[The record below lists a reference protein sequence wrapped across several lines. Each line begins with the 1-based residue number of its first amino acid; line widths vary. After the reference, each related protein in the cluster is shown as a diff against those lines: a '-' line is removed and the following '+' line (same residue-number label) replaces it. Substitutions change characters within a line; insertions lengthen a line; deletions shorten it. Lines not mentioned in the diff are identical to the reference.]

1 MGEYVT
7 LALGVVQDEALDQLS
22 EDGRATEIEKQKKER
37 RLAGEELP
45 STPRQPRRIVKEG
58 QSRQSVM
65 PQGFREEEVRE
76 DLQQRQ
82 QADVQAR
89 LPRQAFLS
97 GHPRAVREAD
107 ASREAGW
114 RRWKKGEHEKI
125 CGEIAEGAIVA
136 LQRECEELRHQQ
148 RQLDAELAA
157 LRKLKE
163 RVYKASIEQEKVL
176 EEEVW
181 GEYEQEVLA
190 KQQEVMAAR
199 LRNSRR
205 LQRAELNRLR
215 ARRRQQYRFAS
226 RLQQLALVLEQAA
239 ADASVDLEQVHAA
252 YEALDWPQLD
262 SRQQRSVR
270 QVLAYPLRADD
281 LPLPEGGEVSSD
293 ESDTDCEEVRLE
305 QQAREQEYA
314 RRVKQVCPGGMRESG
329 EKERVRMLR
338 GNERLYDTVVAAA
351 VHLRR
356 GSSAS
361 AGESSGE
368 ALPVDRAE

>member
-7 LALGVVQDEALDQLS
+7 LALGAFQDEILDQLS
-22 EDGRATEIEKQKKER
+22 EERSAAEIEKRKQER
-37 RLAGEELP
+37 REAGEELP
-45 STPRQPRRIVKEG
+45 STPRQPRRLLQEN
-58 QSRQSVM
+58 QDRRMVM

-76 DLQQRQ
+76 DLQLRQ
-82 QADVQAR
+82 QADVQAH

-97 GHPRAVREAD
+97 GNASAAREAE

-114 RRWKKGEHEKI
+114 RRWRKGEHERI
-125 CGEIAEGAIVA
+125 CDEMAEGAIIA
-136 LQRECEELRHQQ
+136 LQRESEELRRHQ
-148 RQLDAELAA
+148 RQLDAELTT

-163 RVYKASIEQEKVL
+163 RAYKSSIEQEKVL

-181 GEYEQEVLA
+181 AEYEQEIVA

-215 ARRRQQYRFAS
+215 ARRRQQRRFAS
-226 RLQQLALVLEQAA
+226 RLQQLALALEQAA
-239 ADASVDLEQVHAA
+239 ADASIEPEQVHAA

-305 QQAREQEYA
+305 RQAREQEYA
-314 RRVKQVCPGGMRESG
+314 RRVKQVCPDGMRESG
-329 EKERVRMLR
+329 ERERVRMLR

-351 VHLRR
+351 VQLRR
-356 GSSAS
+356 SNSAS

-368 ALPVDRAE
+368 ALPVDGSE